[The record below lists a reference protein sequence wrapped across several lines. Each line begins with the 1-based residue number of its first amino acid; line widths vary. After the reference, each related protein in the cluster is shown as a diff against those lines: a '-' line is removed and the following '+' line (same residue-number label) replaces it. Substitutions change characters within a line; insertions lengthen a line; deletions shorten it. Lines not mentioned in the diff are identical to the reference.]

1 MPPALNYRLQG
12 HNYAAIGKHLGVTAN
27 AVQKDVVKA
36 LRDFIKPET
45 EHAVLAMELTR
56 LDAMQAAVYAEAING
71 DTGAIMNQ
79 RQRLL
84 NLVPDHKPPVFNL
97 SFGGGTDMPNAEEV
111 GIRVEF
117 IRPSPGHDR
126 EGAAAE
132 AHKIINGKLLE
143 GDPQGITYSPV

>member
-45 EHAVLAMELTR
+45 AHAVLAMELTR
-56 LDAMQAAVYAEAING
+56 LDAMQAAVYAEAKAAG
-71 DTGAIMNQ
+71 FQSQLRRRHRHAQCGGSRHSCRVHPAFAGS
-79 RQRLL
+79 RQR
-84 NLVPDHKPPVFNL
+84 
-97 SFGGGTDMPNAEEV
+97 
-111 GIRVEF
+111 
-117 IRPSPGHDR
+117 
-126 EGAAAE
+126 GAAAE

-143 GDPQGITYSPV
+143 GDPQGITYSPSLVVKS

>member
-1 MPPALNYRLQG
+1 MRCRPRLCRGDQWR
-12 HNYAAIGKHLGVTAN
+12 HRRDRHLLEDHESA
-27 AVQKDVVKA
+27 
-36 LRDFIKPET
+36 P
-45 EHAVLAMELTR
+45 
-56 LDAMQAAVYAEAING
+56 AAVE
-71 DTGAIMNQ
+71 
-79 RQRLL
+79 
-84 NLVPDHKPPVFNL
+84 PPVFNL

-143 GDPQGITYSPV
+143 GDPQGITYSPSLVVKS